1 MRRALGSALV
11 AALLAAAPAWGAA
24 DPLRS
29 QLWGLDLINAD
40 AAHSVSTGRS
50 AVVAVVD
57 TGVKADHED
66 LTGQVIAGHDYVDGD
81 DNPADGNGHGT
92 HVAGTIAAIEGNGK
106 GIEGVAPGAKIL
118 AVRVL
123 DNGGSGTDQDV
134 AKGIDYA
141 RTHGA
146 DVINLSLGSDT
157 PIDFLFGSDTGD
169 AMARAIDAGIVVV
182 AAAGNDAAPICGQ
195 PPASQSGDFLC
206 VGAVTRDRQEA
217 SYSNGF
223 ALSNGVDVV
232 APGGSGCGNSSCDI
246 LSTWNNGSYKAE
258 AGTSMATPHVSGI
271 AALLVA
277 CGVRGQAAVQRIAA
291 TATDLGPPG
300 SDSSYGDGLVNAQA
314 AVAGLP
320 CDAGDGTAGGGDEG
334 GVVGGTSPAAGG
346 LRAVAAR
353 VHLTGSGPLVGADL
367 GEAGAVA
374 ARRYQRAA
382 TALHRAIVIGC
393 LAAAR
398 GRCSVTGRAGGHRV
412 ARGAHALRR
421 GHATGVRIHL
431 TPRGRAMLRRARR
444 LTLVLTVRVPS
455 AGAHRVRL
463 VVRR

>member
-66 LTGQVIAGHDYVDGD
+66 LAGQVIAGHDYVDGD
-81 DNPADGNGHGT
+81 DTPADGHGHGT
-92 HVAGTIAAIEGNGK
+92 HVAGTIAAIEGNG
-106 GIEGVAPGAKIL
+106 
-118 AVRVL
+118 
-123 DNGGSGTDQDV
+123 
-134 AKGIDYA
+134 KGIDYA

-182 AAAGNDAAPICGQ
+182 AAAGNESAPICGQ
-195 PPASQSGDFLC
+195 PPASKSGDFLC

-300 SDSSYGDGLVNAQA
+300 TDSSYGDGLVNAQA

-382 TALHRAIVIGC
+382 TALRRAIVIGC